1 MELEGDEMELE
12 EGFVWVKRTS
22 PANSTLRVRDYE
34 AHTDQPFN
42 PSMDGIH
49 GVDDACYIA
58 RRAVAG
64 AAVMGLTMSP
74 YAQAVPPT

>member
-1 MELEGDEMELE
+1 MII
-12 EGFVWVKRTS
+12 FI
-22 PANSTLRVRDYE
+22 
-34 AHTDQPFN
+34 N

-49 GVDDACYIA
+49 GVDDVRYMA

-64 AAVMGLTMSP
+64 AAVMGLMMSP

>member
-1 MELEGDEMELE
+1 MGCFL
-12 EGFVWVKRTS
+12 
-22 PANSTLRVRDYE
+22 
-34 AHTDQPFN
+34 N

-49 GVDDACYIA
+49 GVDDVCYIA